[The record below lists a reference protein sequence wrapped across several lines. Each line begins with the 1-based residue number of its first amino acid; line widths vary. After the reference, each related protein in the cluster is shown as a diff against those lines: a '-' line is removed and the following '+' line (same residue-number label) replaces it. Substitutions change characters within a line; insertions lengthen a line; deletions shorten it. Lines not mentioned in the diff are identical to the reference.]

1 MAKTANRP
9 SPRERLLAAADELFY
24 GEGVHT
30 VGIDRII
37 EQADVSK
44 ASLYKIFGSKDE
56 LIRAYLAA
64 RHAFWRERLTR
75 ELATRYQTPRERL
88 LGVFDVLG
96 ESFADPGFRG
106 CAFVNA
112 SAEARPGSPI
122 VEAADEARAWERA
135 LFVELGETAGAVD
148 PDLLAEQLLQLYDG
162 AQIAARMDRN
172 PAAAATAARAA
183 AAALLDAA
191 IRPRPATLT
200 QIVDGRSV
208 RPGRPSRPGG
218 RRRRRDR

>member
-1 MAKTANRP
+1 MPKKTANRP
-9 SPRERLLAAADELFY
+9 SVRERLLAAANELFY

-37 EQADVSK
+37 EHADVSK
-44 ASLYKIFGSKDE
+44 ASLYKNFGSKDE

-64 RHAFWRERLTR
+64 RHALWRERLTL

-106 CAFVNA
+106 CPFVNA
-112 SAEARPGSPI
+112 SAEARPGSPV
-122 VEAADEARAWERA
+122 VEASDESRAWKRA
-135 LFVELGETAGAVD
+135 LFVELGDAVGAVD
-148 PDLLAEQLLQLYDG
+148 PDLLAEQLVQLYDG
-162 AQIAARMDRN
+162 AQIGARMDRN
-172 PAAAATAARAA
+172 PAAAATARAA

-191 IRPRPATLT
+191 IRLRPAALT
-200 QIVDGRSV
+200 QMGDGR
-208 RPGRPSRPGG
+208 RGRPPDV
-218 RRRRRDR
+218 RR